1 MNAYRIFKLLLEI
14 VSVVLPIIEN
24 HKSTSDILSDNKTTS
39 QS

>member
-24 HKSTSDILSDNKTTS
+24 RTSSPDTVSDNKTTS